1 LIGHL
6 KLTHQKVECLF
17 ETFEAMC
24 GSHTTD
30 AL

>member
-1 LIGHL
+1 L
-6 KLTHQKVECLF
+6 KLTHQKVECFL
-17 ETFEAMC
+17 ETLESVC